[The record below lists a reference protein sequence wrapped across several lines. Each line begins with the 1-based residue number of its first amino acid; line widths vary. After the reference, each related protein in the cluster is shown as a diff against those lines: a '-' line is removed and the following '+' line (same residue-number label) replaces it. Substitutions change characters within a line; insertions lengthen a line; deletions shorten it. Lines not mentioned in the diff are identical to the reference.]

1 MTMHPEISPETQA
14 VLLLCGHFAPKETSS
29 PLELR
34 ELNRL
39 VDVVRASGKSVSD
52 LLDGDTLDADDWRAA
67 KLDRERVLRLLERGA
82 AMALAVERW
91 TSAGLWIVARG
102 EDGYPARLKQ
112 HLGRSAPALLFGVGD
127 AAQLERGGLAIVGS
141 RDVDE
146 AGRQFTDA
154 VARQCAREDV
164 AVVSGGARGVDEI
177 ALAAAFEEGGRVV
190 AVLPEGLGKASVAAK
205 YRSAIR
211 EERLVLLSPYAPHAP
226 FSVGNA
232 MGRNRLIYALADAAL
247 VVASAARSGGT
258 WAGAEEEL
266 KRENGHRVYVREA
279 ALPIDGNEALLKIG
293 GVPFPEES
301 LQGGIRDLVATGAD
315 ADTARRM
322 NPFPLLKA
330 VNPTGED
337 MSSDTAVRGQRVES
351 EGQATMEETLDLM
364 KVQPGDAASTK
375 MPDAR
380 PSPVADALPSAP
392 QDAMPQRGESAA
404 PKTAYDAILP
414 LLIECLQTP
423 RTAKDVAEALDVAPA
438 QAKKWLDR
446 AVEEK
451 RITKS
456 GRPAKFSSAPAS
468 VRQPSLFG

>member
-14 VLLLCGHFAPKETSS
+14 VLLLCAHFAPKETSS

-39 VDVVRASGKSVSD
+39 VDVVRASGKNVSD
-52 LLDGDTLDADDWRAA
+52 LLDGDTLDAEDWRVA

-102 EDGYPARLKQ
+102 EDGYPARLMQ

-141 RDVDE
+141 RDVDD
-146 AGRQFTDA
+146 AGREFTDT

-177 ALAAAFEEGGRVV
+177 ALAAAFEQGGRVV

-211 EERLVLLSPYAPHAP
+211 EERLVLLSSYAPHAP

-258 WAGAEEEL
+258 WAGAVEEL
-266 KRENGHRVYVREA
+266 KREDGHRVYVRTVA
-279 ALPIDGNEALLKIG
+279 PPIDGNEALLKIG
-293 GVPFPEES
+293 GVPFPEEA
-301 LQGGIRDLVATGAD
+301 LHGGIQDLVREESGKPASEPRIAEL
-315 ADTARRM
+315 
-322 NPFPLLKA
+322 PFVEKSMA
-330 VNPTGED
+330 EIED
-337 MSSDTAVRGQRVES
+337 VAMDEKTPEPAQSDVREDPR
-351 EGQATMEETLDLM
+351 
-364 KVQPGDAASTK
+364 AAK
-375 MPDAR
+375 
-380 PSPVADALPSAP
+380 SPVADVTPPPTEDRL
-392 QDAMPQRGESAA
+392 M
-404 PKTAYDAILP
+404 KTAYDAVLP
-414 LLIECLQTP
+414 LLLVMLETP
-423 RTAKDVAEALDVAPA
+423 HTAKEIAAALDVAPG

-446 AVEEK
+446 AIEEK

-456 GRPAKFSSAPAS
+456 GRPLKFHRSPDNP
-468 VRQPSLFG
+468 QPSLFG